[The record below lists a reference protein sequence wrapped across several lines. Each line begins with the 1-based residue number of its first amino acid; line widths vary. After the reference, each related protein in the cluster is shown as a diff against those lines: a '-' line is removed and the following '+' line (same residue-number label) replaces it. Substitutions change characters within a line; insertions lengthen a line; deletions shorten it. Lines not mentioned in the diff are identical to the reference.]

1 MHENPWDLPE
11 SQEAIDATE
20 AVIEGGRKRKTFFEQ
35 HMFPLKGDSPKERL
49 RKILF
54 DVFALVA
61 VGAAVFLIVWAGVLP
76 WMHHRT
82 MQDAIEARPVPIY
95 GYECSVCRNPW
106 PEDMDYCAFCAE
118 NPPEQD
124 PEAPEHPAAG
134 YRNIIAP
141 RVRIGRYSFEELHD
155 INRDVM
161 AWLEVPGA
169 DIDLPVV
176 QARDNDFYLY
186 RDLHGRPSRHGN
198 PFFDFRN
205 RVRTTPMSTNLII
218 YGHHMRDGTIFSR
231 LPRFRTADG
240 VRRNPLITLTL
251 ENGDVH
257 QYLIFAS
264 VIVNGRLEHDN
275 FYMFRANTPDFPTA
289 VNFDGFIRAIRQ
301 RSLVEVDL
309 DVSWGDYLITLQTC
323 IYDFPD
329 AFLYVFGRR
338 VRPGETASLSSGAI
352 RNNPNPRL
360 PQIMFDRQGR
370 QNPFDPSDV
379 WHPIGRSS

>member
-54 DVFALVA
+54 DVFVLIA
-61 VGAAVFLIVWAGVLP
+61 VGALAFLVVWAGVLP
-76 WMHHRT
+76 LMHHSLVRIT
-82 MQDAIEARPVPIY
+82 DDARPVPRY
-95 GYECSVCRNPW
+95 GYECRICSNPW
-106 PEDMDYCAFCAE
+106 PEDEEYCAFCAE
-118 NPPEQD
+118 HLDEDD
-124 PEAPEHPAAG
+124 PDHPANLPPAG
-134 YRNIIAP
+134 YRDVIAP
-141 RVRIGRYSFEELHD
+141 RVRVGRYSFEELHA
-155 INRDVM
+155 INRDVV

-176 QARDNDFYLY
+176 QSNTNYFYLY
-186 RDLHGRPSRHGN
+186 RDLRGRPSRHGN

-205 RVRTTPMSTNLII
+205 RVRTSPMSVNLII

-264 VIVNGRLEHDN
+264 VIGNGRLEHDN
-275 FYMFRANTPDFPTA
+275 LHIFLANTPDFPTQA
-289 VNFDGFIRAIRQ
+289 NFEGFVRAIRQ

-309 DVSWGDYLITLQTC
+309 DVRWGDYLITLQTC

-329 AFLYVFGRR
+329 AFLFVFGRR
-338 VRPGETASLSSGAI
+338 VRPGESATLPAGAI
-352 RNNPNPRL
+352 RNNSNPRL

-370 QNPFDPSDV
+370 QNPFDPNDV
-379 WHPIGRSS
+379 WHPIRSR